1 MSRKGALT
9 GGYYDTRMSRL
20 EQQRLVNEHTSRLAE
35 MEREKAELKRQLE
48 DILYLVPLRT
58 NGMSVIVTWSGDCAI
73 VCSNLSLTRAN
84 ILMAR

>member
-20 EQQRLVNEHTSRLAE
+20 EQQRLVNEHTGKLAE

-48 DILYLVPLRT
+48 DILHLEPT
-58 NGMSVIVTWSGDCAI
+58 NNNTVSS
-73 VCSNLSLTRAN
+73 
-84 ILMAR
+84 

>member
-58 NGMSVIVTWSGDCAI
+58 NGMSVIVTWSGDSAI
-73 VCSNLSLTRAN
+73 ICP
-84 ILMAR
+84 